1 MRNVLNVL
9 AISGG
14 YIAALIGAGF
24 ASGQEIVSFFL
35 KYGKFS
41 IVGVFIACLLF
52 GLFSYTVLA
61 RCTERGFLT
70 YADFTKTVFKGKYS
84 VIIEYVTVIF
94 AFMSVCV
101 MTACAGEM
109 GTVLFGVSK
118 IIGAGV
124 FTVVCG
130 IIFLMDAK
138 KIMRINAFLG
148 GVIIFGIIF
157 SCFYILRFREHQTF
171 LNEASM
177 VVSGVTY
184 AGYNLLTAGS
194 ILAGMS
200 TFIKSRREA
209 MLSSAVSGVVLFI
222 MITLIWGVLGIYY
235 GKINL
240 GEVPMLTM
248 ALRQNNLLGGFY
260 GLMLIFAV
268 LTTGVS
274 NGFCIIDTMHSKIGR
289 GKSVFLVLLCG
300 FCLSGAG
307 FANLINTAYRLCG
320 YVGIAVVFAVIYNF
334 FKKSDKSSKKEN

>member
-1 MRNVLNVL
+1 MRNVLNTL
-9 AISGG
+9 AVSGG

-35 KYGKFS
+35 KYGKCS
-41 IVGVFIACLLF
+41 IIGILIACVIF
-52 GLFSYTVLA
+52 GLFSYVVLA
-61 RCTERGFLT
+61 RCIERGFSSC
-70 YADFTKTVFKGKYS
+70 AEFTKTVFKGKIS

-94 AFMSVCV
+94 ALMSVCV

-109 GTVLFGVSK
+109 STVLFGLPK
-118 IIGAGV
+118 IIGAAL

-138 KIMRINAFLG
+138 KIMGINSFLG

-171 LNEASM
+171 MNEASM

-184 AGYNLLTAGS
+184 AGYNLLTATS

-200 TFIKSRREA
+200 TFIKNRREA
-209 MLSSAVSGVVLFI
+209 VLSSAVSGIVLFI

-248 ALRQNNLLGGFY
+248 ALRQNKLLGGFY

-274 NGFCIIDTMHSKIGR
+274 NGFCIIDAMQNKIGR
-289 GKSVFLVLLCG
+289 GKTVFLVLFCG
-300 FCLSGAG
+300 FCFSGAG

-320 YVGIAVVFAVIYNF
+320 YVGIVAVFAVIYNF
-334 FKKSDKSSKKEN
+334 FEKS

>member
-1 MRNVLNVL
+1 MRNSLNVL
-9 AISGG
+9 AVSGG

-41 IVGVFIACLLF
+41 IAGIFIACLLF
-52 GLFSYTVLA
+52 GLFSYAVLA
-61 RCTERGFLT
+61 SCTERGFST
-70 YADFTKTVFKGKYS
+70 YASLIETVFKGKYPS
-84 VIIEYVTVIF
+84 IIEYVTVIF
-94 AFMSVCV
+94 ALMSVCV

-118 IIGAGV
+118 IIGAAV
-124 FTVVCG
+124 FTAVCG
-130 IIFLMDAK
+130 IIFFLDAE
-138 KIMRINAFLG
+138 KIMGINSFLG

-184 AGYNLLTAGS
+184 AGYNLITAGS
-194 ILAGMS
+194 ILCGMS
-200 TFIKSRREA
+200 VFIKNRREA

-248 ALRQNNLLGGFY
+248 ALRQNNLLGIFY

-274 NGFCIIDTMHSKIGR
+274 NGFCVIDTMQNKIGR
-289 GKSVFLVLLCG
+289 GKAVFLVLLCG
-300 FCLSGAG
+300 FCFSGAG

-320 YVGIAVVFAVIYNF
+320 YVGMAVVFAVIYNF
-334 FKKSDKSSKKEN
+334 FEKDDKSSKKEK